1 VIATCFNFEIP
12 DQRFALSGMTGV
24 SMIATGMTTRAE
36 RIAAVVFALIGL
48 FALLLQ
54 HHLLVQGPAAD
65 GLSFG
70 KATLRYFTFFTVQAN
85 ILVVLML
92 LAFALR
98 PKIEEWTVHPF
109 ERSAI
114 ASYIAVVALVYLTTL
129 RELWAPQ
136 GWQWVADVLLHYLMP
151 LGYLAFWLF
160 VMRKAGL
167 CWYDP
172 LLWLIYPVFYL
183 GFVLVQARVTG
194 FYPYPFIDV
203 SRIGYGPMAL
213 NALGIAAAFLVAGF
227 VVLLAKR
234 EPV

>member
-1 VIATCFNFEIP
+1 
-12 DQRFALSGMTGV
+12 
-24 SMIATGMTTRAE
+24 MIATGMTTTSE
-36 RIAAVVFALIGL
+36 RIAAMTLACVGL
-48 FALLLQ
+48 FALVLQYYLLLQ
-54 HHLLVQGPAAD
+54 VTGGQ
-65 GLSFG
+65 GLSWG
-70 KATLRYFTFFTVQAN
+70 RGTLRFFSYFTIQAN

-92 LAFALR
+92 VAFALR

-114 ASYIAVVALVYLTTL
+114 ASYIVVVALVYLTTL

-136 GWQWVADVLLHYLMP
+136 GAQWLADVLLHYVLP
-151 LGYLAFWLF
+151 LAYLAFWLF

-167 CWYDP
+167 RWYDP

-183 GFVLVQARVTG
+183 GFVLVHATFTG

-203 SRIGYGPMAL
+203 SRLGYGRMAL
-213 NALGIAAAFLVAGF
+213 NALGIMLAFAVAGYAIWIISR
-227 VVLLAKR
+227 LLARR

>member
-1 VIATCFNFEIP
+1 
-12 DQRFALSGMTGV
+12 
-24 SMIATGMTTRAE
+24 MTTRSE
-36 RIAAVVFALIGL
+36 RIAASIFACIGL
-48 FALLLQ
+48 FALGLQYYLLLQ
-54 HHLLVQGPAAD
+54 VTGEQ
-65 GLSFG
+65 GLSWG
-70 KATLRYFTFFTVQAN
+70 KGTLRFLSYFTIQAN
-85 ILVVLML
+85 ILVALML
-92 LAFALR
+92 IAFALR

-114 ASYIAVVALVYLTTL
+114 ASYIVVVALIYVTTL

-136 GWQWVADVLLHYLMP
+136 GAQWLADVLLHYLMP

-167 CWYDP
+167 RWYDP

-183 GFVLVQARVTG
+183 GFILVHGRFTG

-203 SRIGYGPMAL
+203 SKLGYGRMAL
-213 NALGIAAAFLVAGF
+213 NALGVLLVFLVAGYG
-227 VVLLAKR
+227 VWIISRLLARR

>member
-1 VIATCFNFEIP
+1 
-12 DQRFALSGMTGV
+12 
-24 SMIATGMTTRAE
+24 MIATGMTTRSE
-36 RIAAVVFALIGL
+36 RIAAVAL
-48 FALLLQ
+48 ALRRP
-54 HHLLVQGPAAD
+54 VRARPAILSAASGHGGQ
-65 GLSFG
+65 GLSWG
-70 KATLRYFTFFTVQAN
+70 KGTLRFFSYFTIQAN

-92 LAFALR
+92 MSFALR

-114 ASYIAVVALVYLTTL
+114 ASYIASSHWSIVTTL

-136 GWQWVADVLLHYLMP
+136 GAQWLADVLLHYLMP

-167 CWYDP
+167 RWYDP

-183 GFVLVQARVTG
+183 GFVLVHGRFTG

-203 SRIGYGPMAL
+203 SKIGYGKMML
-213 NALGIAAAFLVAGF
+213 NALGIAAAFLVVRLRGAGRQPPAGAGANRSRIR
-227 VVLLAKR
+227 AKVAF
-234 EPV
+234 EICSANSSV